1 MCNAEA
7 IFALQSDNNMAC
19 KADVHLRVSLGCLL
33 HAILANMACNLWVI
47 YLPLADDKVA
57 NARDNGAL

>member
-1 MCNAEA
+1 
-7 IFALQSDNNMAC
+7 MAC
-19 KADVHLRVSLGCLL
+19 KADVHLRVSLGRLL